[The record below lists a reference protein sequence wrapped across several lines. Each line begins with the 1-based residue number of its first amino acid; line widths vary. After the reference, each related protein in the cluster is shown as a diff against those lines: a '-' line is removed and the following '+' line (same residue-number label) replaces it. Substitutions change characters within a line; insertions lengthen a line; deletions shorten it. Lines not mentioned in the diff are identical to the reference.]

1 MTEIIL
7 AITVF
12 LFSFFCLFLM
22 YRINV
27 IRKEYIK
34 IQNKN
39 ILFEKYFNSI
49 EENKLSS
56 EENIH
61 KENFIKF
68 LSESRN
74 WAYEY
79 IEDVQNGLEGFVNA
93 VDSDIKHFDF
103 YGDTLSMVRPDYQA
117 MKNISHAYKE
127 LKQFLPEKTT

>member
-1 MTEIIL
+1 
-7 AITVF
+7 
-12 LFSFFCLFLM
+12 M

-27 IRKEYIK
+27 IRKEYTK

-49 EENKLSS
+49 EENKLNS

-68 LSESRN
+68 LSESRD
-74 WAYEY
+74 WAYQY
-79 IEDVQNGLEGFVNA
+79 IEDVQNSLESFVNA
-93 VDSDIKHFDF
+93 VDSDIKHFDT

-117 MKNISHAYKE
+117 MKNISYAYKE
-127 LKQFLPEKTT
+127 LKHLLPEEKI